1 MRDEEEVKGSESLNN
16 AVTKIS
22 GKAVDNKCHSSTEP
36 TTFGGH
42 SDTEV
47 YVFRTAEQ

>member
-1 MRDEEEVKGSESLNN
+1 MGGEEEVKGSESLNK

-22 GKAVDNKCHSSTEP
+22 GKAVDNKCHSSTEL

-42 SDTEV
+42 SDTEAHV
-47 YVFRTAEQ
+47 SRIAKQ

>member
-1 MRDEEEVKGSESLNN
+1 MKGSESLNK

-22 GKAVDNKCHSSTEP
+22 GKAMDNKCHSSIEP

-42 SDTEV
+42 SDTEAL
-47 YVFRTAEQ
+47 VFRIAEQ